1 MSLAKAEVRRLFK
14 RRLTRIVLIL
24 ALLGLAAFPVG
35 FFVTSSQASP
45 EKRAAAEADAQQTYE
60 MVARDHAAMVEQ
72 CEAEIARGSTTTE
85 QMYGPNCGK
94 DWAPTRDQFR
104 AEDYMSYEFNFRDE
118 FPISLFVF
126 SGIFAMAAFLIGAS
140 YVGAEWNS
148 GGMMNVLLWR
158 PRRLPV
164 LATKLVVLLG
174 GILGVAVV
182 FGALWTAA
190 FYAIGRFDGTLGVL
204 TSGVWQSL
212 ALDGA
217 RGVGLVLALAAI
229 GFGLASFGRHTAM
242 ALGVA
247 TGVFVLSEIGLRIA
261 LPLMQVP
268 YPDRFYLSTWA
279 GAWFGKEITIYN
291 FRECEFSQGACN
303 PGEMVLTW
311 QQAGLVFG
319 IGAAIVLFLAFWSM
333 RRRDIT

>member
-24 ALLGLAAFPVG
+24 ALFVLAAFPIG
-35 FFVTSSQASP
+35 FFISSQKASP
-45 EKRAAAEADAQQTYE
+45 ETRAAAEVEAQQNFE
-60 MVARDHAAMVEQ
+60 QVSRDHATMVAQ
-72 CEAEIARGSTTTE
+72 CEAEKARGSTTAE

-104 AEDYMSYEFNFRDE
+104 AEDYMQYEFNFQDE

-126 SGIFAMAAFLIGAS
+126 SGILAMAAFLIGAS
-140 YVGAEWNS
+140 FVGAEWNS
-148 GGMMNVLLWR
+148 GGMMNLLLWR

-164 LATKLVVLLG
+164 LATKLLVLLG
-174 GILGVAVV
+174 GILGVTVA

-190 FYAIGRFDGTLGVL
+190 FWSIGKFDGDIGKL
-204 TSGVWQSL
+204 TTGVWQSF

-217 RGVGLVLALAAI
+217 RGIGLILLVAAV
-229 GFGLASFGRHTAM
+229 GFGLASLGRHTAM
-242 ALGVA
+242 ALGAA
-247 TGVFVLSEIGLRIA
+247 TGLFVISEIGLRIA
-261 LPLMQVP
+261 LPLVQVP
-268 YPDRFYLSTWA
+268 FPDRFYLSTWA
-279 GAWFGKEITIYN
+279 GAWFAKELTIYN
-291 FRECEFSQGACN
+291 YRECDFAQGVCN

-311 QQAGLVFG
+311 QHAGLVFG
-319 IGAAIVLFLAFWSM
+319 VGAVLVLVLAFVTM

>member
-14 RRLTRIVLIL
+14 RRLTRIVLVL
-24 ALLGLAAFPVG
+24 ALLGLAAFPIA
-35 FFVTSSQASP
+35 FSLTSTKAGP
-45 EKRAAAEADAQQTYE
+45 EQRAAAEADAARTFEQVSRDHTA
-60 MVARDHAAMVEQ
+60 MVAQ
-72 CEAEIARGSTTTE
+72 CEAEKARGSTTTE
-85 QMYGPNCGK
+85 QMYGPNCGA

-104 AEDYMSYEFNFRDE
+104 AQDYMSYEFNFVDE

-140 YVGAEWNS
+140 FVGAEWNS
-148 GGMMNVLLWR
+148 GGMMNLLLWR

-164 LATKLVVLLG
+164 LATKLLVLLAG
-174 GILGVAVV
+174 TLGLAVV

-190 FYAIGRFDGTLGVL
+190 FYAIGRFDGALGTL
-204 TSGVWQSL
+204 TSGVWQSF

-217 RGVGLVLALAAI
+217 RGIGLVLVLAAV
-229 GFGLASFGRHTAM
+229 GFGLASLGRHTAM

-247 TGVFVLSEIGLRIA
+247 TGVFVLSEIALRIA
-261 LPLMQVP
+261 LPSMQVP

-279 GAWFGKEITIYN
+279 GAWFGKEMTIYN
-291 FRECEFSQGACN
+291 FRECDFVQGACN

-319 IGAAIVLFLAFWSM
+319 VGAAIVLVLAFWSM
-333 RRRDIT
+333 RRRDVT

>member
-1 MSLAKAEVRRLFK
+1 MSLTKAEVRRLFK

-24 ALLGLAAFPVG
+24 ALLVLAAFPVG
-35 FFVTSSQASP
+35 FFIASHKAGP
-45 EKRAAAEADAQQTYE
+45 ETRVAAEAKAQQTFDQ
-60 MVARDHAAMVEQ
+60 VSRDHATMVAQ
-72 CEAEIARGSTTTE
+72 CEAEKARGSTTTE

-104 AEDYMSYEFNFRDE
+104 AEDFMPYEFNFHDE

-126 SGIFAMAAFLIGAS
+126 SGILAMAAFLIGAS
-140 YVGAEWNS
+140 FVGAEWNS
-148 GGMMNVLLWR
+148 GGMMNLLLWR

-164 LATKLVVLLG
+164 LATKLLVLLG
-174 GILGVAVV
+174 GILGVTVA

-190 FYAIGRFDGTLGVL
+190 FWAIGKFDGNIGKL
-204 TSGVWQSL
+204 TAGVWQSF

-217 RGVGLVLALAAI
+217 RGIGLILVVAAI
-229 GFGLASFGRHTAM
+229 GFGLASLGRHTAM
-242 ALGVA
+242 ALGAA
-247 TGVFVLSEIGLRIA
+247 TGVFVISEIGLRIA

-279 GAWFGKEITIYN
+279 AAWFGKEITIYN
-291 FRECEFSQGACN
+291 YQECDFAQGVCN
-303 PGEMVLTW
+303 PGEMLLTW
-311 QQAGLVFG
+311 QHAGLVFG
-319 IGAAIVLFLAFWSM
+319 IGAVLVLALAFWTM